1 MRFTPLFGIICEN
14 FKGIEMFKKTIISA
28 IIVSAFATTAYADEA
43 RPEAFD
49 TFVSG
54 DIGHTQYSPDGLP
67 NINST
72 DFNLRASASYIAP
85 NNFGGQVDGV
95 YSKRSLDRVD
105 VSTVDL
111 AGHLFYRNEKF
122 LIGGFAQ
129 YRNPD
134 FKYKSDVSGD
144 QFVVN
149 YLADSLISEQ
159 VFWGAEGQVFLGDV
173 TVYGQA
179 GKQTFVNQHD
189 ISGQKILDDG
199 YFANIKARYFI
210 KDNWKIDVGYAYSKS
225 NLNSGG
231 FEGENSANQ
240 YTLSLATEYRLTD
253 SPVSL
258 YALYNHSQAKYNA
271 SQSSSLS
278 GLNVDSDQLFAGIK
292 VNFGSNSL
300 KSRDRSGASLD
311 PLSQTPTA
319 AVLLGSAVANG
330 SIFR

>member
-1 MRFTPLFGIICEN
+1 
-14 FKGIEMFKKTIISA
+14 MFKKTIISA

-43 RPEAFD
+43 KQDAFD

-54 DIGHTQYSPDGLP
+54 DIGQTHYSPDGLP

-72 DFNLRASASYIAP
+72 DFNLRASASYTAP
-85 NNFGGQVDGV
+85 NSFGGQVDGV
-95 YSKRSLDRVD
+95 YSKRSLGRVD

-111 AGHLFYRNEKF
+111 AGHLFYRNENY

-134 FKYKSDVSGD
+134 FNYTGHDVSGD

-149 YLADSLISEQ
+149 WLADSLISEQ

-179 GKQTFVNQHD
+179 GKQTFVNQRD

-210 KDNWKIDVGYAYSKS
+210 NDNWKVDAGYAYNKS
-225 NLNSGG
+225 NLTGSLFQNA
-231 FEGENSANQ
+231 NSADQ
-240 YTLSLATEYRLTD
+240 YTLSLATEYRFTD

-258 YALYNHSQAKYNA
+258 YALYNHNQA
-271 SQSSSLS
+271 SFSS
-278 GLNVDSDQLFAGIK
+278 LNVDSDQLFAGIK
-292 VNFGSNSL
+292 VNFGSSSL

-311 PLSQTPTA
+311 PLSQTATA
-319 AVLLGSAVANG
+319 AVLLGSRVANG
-330 SIFR
+330 LNPN

>member
-1 MRFTPLFGIICEN
+1 MRFKPLFGTIRKIY
-14 FKGIEMFKKTIISA
+14 KGIKMFKKTIISA

-43 RPEAFD
+43 KQDAFD

-54 DIGHTQYSPDGLP
+54 DIGQTHYSPDGLP

-72 DFNLRASASYIAP
+72 DFSLRASASYTAP

-95 YSKRSLDRVD
+95 YSKRSLGRVD

-111 AGHLFYRNEKF
+111 AGHLFYRNENF
-122 LIGGFAQ
+122 LVGGFAQ

-134 FKYKSDVSGD
+134 FRYKSDVSGD

-149 YLADSLISEQ
+149 FLADSLISEQ

-210 KDNWKIDVGYAYSKS
+210 NDNWKVDAGYAYTKS
-225 NLNSGG
+225 NLNGSFMNG
-231 FEGENSANQ
+231 NSADQ
-240 YTLSLATEYRLTD
+240 YTLSLASEYRFTD

-258 YALYNHSQAKYNA
+258 YALYNHNQA
-271 SQSSSLS
+271 SISSF
-278 GLNVDSDQLFAGIK
+278 NVDSDQLFAGIK

-330 SIFR
+330 SIFVN

>member
-1 MRFTPLFGIICEN
+1 
-14 FKGIEMFKKTIISA
+14 MFKKTIISA
-28 IIVSAFATTAYADEA
+28 IVVSTFATAAYAGEA
-43 RPEAFD
+43 KQDAFD

-54 DIGHTQYSPDGLP
+54 DIGRTNYSSDGFPNGNLP

-72 DFNLRASASYIAP
+72 DFNLRASASYTAP

-95 YSKRSLDRVD
+95 YSKRSLGRAD
-105 VSTVDL
+105 VSTADI
-111 AGHLFYRNEKF
+111 AGHLFYRNDKF
-122 LIGGFAQ
+122 LVGGFAQ

-134 FKYKSDVSGD
+134 FNYTSNDISSDLY
-144 QFVVN
+144 VN
-149 YLADSLISEQ
+149 VLANSFISEQ

-210 KDNWKIDVGYAYSKS
+210 KDNWKADAGYVYSKS

-258 YALYNHSQAKYNA
+258 YALYNYNQA
-271 SQSSSLS
+271 SIGSF
-278 GLNVDSDQLFAGIK
+278 NVDSDQLFAGVK
-292 VNFGSNSL
+292 FNFGSNSL
-300 KSRDRSGASLD
+300 KIRDRSGASLD

-319 AVLLGSAVANG
+319 AVLLGSALANG
-330 SIFR
+330 TLPL